1 MTQKKTTKRALVAS
15 ILSLLLCVS
24 MLIGS
29 TFAWFTDTASTGVNL
44 IQSGNLDLV
53 LEYRDAD
60 GNWAEVNG
68 DTKLFKDGALWEPGY
83 TEVAY
88 IRVRNNG
95 SLAFNYQLAVNAT
108 NEVAGVNVAGQSFN
122 LSDYI
127 KFGKV
132 VSKTEISKY
141 ATREDAQAA
150 ATDVTTLQ
158 SYGKTEVLLPNEM
171 TYLALVVYMPTTVG
185 NVANHN
191 GTNKP
196 SIDLGVVVNATQTPY
211 ENDSF
216 GNDYDGVAPYFL
228 PVGMTAEN
236 FGDNVAYVNGTYY
249 ATLTAALDAIHD
261 SNVTESILYLKPNA
275 NLGTITHAHVCSSIT
290 IYGNNAYISGGE
302 RDFEIGI
309 PQTVGCTIDSAI
321 ELNIYDLDG
330 CAVWGTI
337 PEGAD
342 VSVSLNNCENVSKI
356 ILPNYTTGNYDLSI
370 SIDNCT
376 FVGTD
381 SYRDSAIWC
390 RGLDN
395 LTITNTTFK
404 NYKKGVNQN
413 NKDAG
418 VENYTLTN
426 CTFIDCSIATYGAD
440 AESAPV
446 RAVASASGA
455 TVNLTMT
462 DCEFI
467 YTGTETAIIGDVLTY
482 QNGNAGTV
490 NVVRN

>member
-1 MTQKKTTKRALVAS
+1 MTKTKTTKRALIAS
-15 ILSLLLCVS
+15 VLSLLVCFT

-29 TFAWFTDTASTGVNL
+29 TFAWFTDSATTGVNT
-44 IQSGNLDLV
+44 IQSGNLKIGMYYANGTTDPNS
-53 LEYRDAD
+53 AD
-60 GNWAEVNG
+60 WTNAE
-68 DTKLFKDGALWEPGY
+68 GASIFNYDLWEPGY
-83 TEVAY
+83 T
-88 IRVRNNG
+88 
-95 SLAFNYQLAVNAT
+95 
-108 NEVAGVNVAGQSFN
+108 
-122 LSDYI
+122 
-127 KFGKV
+127 
-132 VSKTEISKY
+132 
-141 ATREDAQAA
+141 
-150 ATDVTTLQ
+150 
-158 SYGKTEVLLPNEM
+158 
-171 TYLALVVYMPTTVG
+171 
-185 NVANHN
+185 VANHIKISN
-191 GTNKP
+191 EGNLALKYLLNFNIEGEIGKLAEVIDVYFVDPAVQVADRSTLASATPIGTLKEVLDGTISAP
-196 SIDLGVVVNATQTPY
+196 TGDLEATKSNIVTIALKMKESANNDYQNQSVGKLTIHLFATQDTV

-309 PQTVGCTIDSAI
+309 PQTAVGCTIDSI

-337 PEGAD
+337 PEGAN

-356 ILPNYTTGNYDLSI
+356 MLPNYTTGNYDLSI

-467 YTGTETAIIGDVLTY
+467 YTGTETAINGDVLTY
-482 QNGNAGTV
+482 QDGNAGTV